1 MSILLLVLESA
12 VDAGDGLAAVAA
24 DLDVL
29 EGVAQDAPASVA
41 HGHVA
46 LHHNDGLLLDE
57 LEGVGPVLA
66 LGVRGVGLGDHV
78 LGLGGVDF
86 AARGEGT
93 DAAGGD
99 ADAGNSGR
107 APGSGPAQGRYEAG
121 GGHGW
126 HGRAQAR
133 QWNTRRRYDTTVQRT
148 PLQNK

>member
-1 MSILLLVLESA
+1 MSTLLLELEPA
-12 VDAGDGLAAVAA
+12 VDASDGLAAITP

-29 EGVAQDAPASVA
+29 EGMAQDAPASVA

-46 LHHNDGLLLDE
+46 LHLDDGLLLDE

-78 LGLGGVDF
+78 LGLGRVYF

-99 ADAGNSGR
+99 ADGGNSGR
-107 APGSGPAQGRYEAG
+107 APGSGPAQGRGEAG

-126 HGRAQAR
+126 LRSARASASK
-133 QWNTRRRYDTTVQRT
+133 QWNT
-148 PLQNK
+148 